1 MKKTL
6 TLTIVLIVGAMI
18 SFYSCKK
25 ESSKIP
31 NPTTVVQPTADSIDV
46 KDNRLVFA
54 SVNVYENFI
63 NSSSDKTDATTSR
76 IGQSMKTTKDT
87 LIDDEFLASILND
100 KNIIQI
106 GSSAYKI
113 DMSDEK
119 VYVLDQ
125 INDVNLKLLENKD
138 TSTNI
143 IKALPISEDVL
154 YPEDIDAVS
163 ASNMKK
169 SKCLESKARPRNSD
183 NKEPVAGKKH
193 NQWPVFADTYQ
204 NDNHPT
210 DSGYFKL
217 RPKCEHKYKQ
227 FAIFFILK
235 TEFHYDYKNAHLIA
249 GIIPHWSNAHT
260 LITLNIDYKFKER
273 NKNCGKTFG
282 EKTNKLSITNKDFY
296 GGDCTNKIVYK
307 VYHGTRALTKYSL
320 KSDYD
325 FSVSGCT
332 NTTGGDGSTSPQ
344 INPISWGY

>member
-31 NPTTVVQPTADSIDV
+31 NPTTVVQPIADSIDV

-163 ASNMKK
+163 ASNMK
-169 SKCLESKARPRNSD
+169 
-183 NKEPVAGKKH
+183 
-193 NQWPVFADTYQ
+193 NQNV
-204 NDNHPT
+204 
-210 DSGYFKL
+210 
-217 RPKCEHKYKQ
+217 
-227 FAIFFILK
+227 
-235 TEFHYDYKNAHLIA
+235 
-249 GIIPHWSNAHT
+249 
-260 LITLNIDYKFKER
+260 
-273 NKNCGKTFG
+273 
-282 EKTNKLSITNKDFY
+282 
-296 GGDCTNKIVYK
+296 
-307 VYHGTRALTKYSL
+307 
-320 KSDYD
+320 
-325 FSVSGCT
+325 
-332 NTTGGDGSTSPQ
+332 
-344 INPISWGY
+344 